1 MFQVNATLVANAF
14 IDEYMAGASGEYVKV
29 YLYLLRHW
37 TAKPDA
43 AQVAEALHYTEGD
56 VKRAIAYWEKA
67 GVLVSAEAAV
77 LAQTAAAQTVPVQ
90 TAAADPEALQTSA
103 GTGESAVRTPVSS
116 AAPSP
121 ASARGLSGRAAGG
134 GGLDSKPSAP
144 VHSRDQVSRLADDE
158 DFAQLLYIAQK
169 YMNKVFTQR
178 ECQVFAYLYGEL
190 KLSAELLEY
199 LVAYCVQNGHTS
211 IRYIETV
218 AINWH
223 QKGMVTL
230 EAAKAYSAGFNKDA
244 FAVMKAF
251 GLNDRRPG
259 EAEMRFIETW
269 FGVYG
274 FTREVVL
281 EACNRT
287 IEATHAPSFKYADKI
302 LSEWRKAG
310 VKNLSDVEDLDMIR
324 RRQEAEWAAAGKAGA
339 SGTEGGNQSDK
350 GSAGK
355 GSPGG
360 AKTRKSGAANR
371 FHNFE
376 QSTTDYDS
384 LMMERVRARMKE

>member
-1 MFQVNATLVANAF
+1 MAWEFNSMFQVNATLVANAF

-37 TAKPDA
+37 DARPDTAE
-43 AQVAEALHYTEGD
+43 VAEALHYTEGD
-56 VKRAIAYWEKA
+56 VKRAIAYWEKI
-67 GVLVSAEAAV
+67 GVLVSG
-77 LAQTAAAQTVPVQ
+77 QRAAASASAQDLPSNGGGACAPVKPS
-90 TAAADPEALQTSA
+90 AAA
-103 GTGESAVRTPVSS
+103 
-116 AAPSP
+116 
-121 ASARGLSGRAAGG
+121 
-134 GGLDSKPSAP
+134 SAP
-144 VHSRDQVSRLADDE
+144 VHSKDQVSRLADDE

-169 YMNKVFTQR
+169 LMNKVFTQR

-199 LVAYCVQNGHTS
+199 LVEYCVQNGHTS
-211 IRYIETV
+211 IRYMETV

-223 QKGMVTL
+223 QKGMVTV
-230 EAAKAYSAGFNKDA
+230 EAAKAYCAGFNKDA

-259 EAEMRFIETW
+259 EAEKRFIDTW
-269 FGVYG
+269 FGAYG

-287 IEATHAPSFKYADKI
+287 IGATHSPSFQYADKI
-302 LSEWRKAG
+302 LSEWKKAG

-324 RRQEAEWAAAGKAGA
+324 RKQEAERSAAAKSGASEGSGA
-339 SGTEGGNQSDK
+339 SGGDGGRAGNGGRG
-350 GSAGK
+350 GSGVNS
-355 GSPGG
+355 G
-360 AKTRKSGAANR
+360 KTRKSGAANR

>member
-1 MFQVNATLVANAF
+1 MAWEFNSMFQVNATLVANAF

-37 TAKPDA
+37 DARPDTAE
-43 AQVAEALHYTEGD
+43 VAGALHYTEGD
-56 VKRAIAYWEKA
+56 VKRAIAYWEKV
-67 GVLVSAEAAV
+67 GVLVSG
-77 LAQTAAAQTVPVQ
+77 QRAAA
-90 TAAADPEALQTSA
+90 
-103 GTGESAVRTPVSS
+103 
-116 AAPSP
+116 
-121 ASARGLSGRAAGG
+121 
-134 GGLDSKPSAP
+134 SAP
-144 VHSRDQVSRLADDE
+144 VHSKDQVSRLADDE

-169 YMNKVFTQR
+169 LMNKVFTQR

-199 LVAYCVQNGHTS
+199 LVEYCVQNGHTS
-211 IRYIETV
+211 IRYMETV

-223 QKGMVTL
+223 QKGMVTV
-230 EAAKAYSAGFNKDA
+230 EAAKAYCAGFNKDA

-259 EAEMRFIETW
+259 EAEKRFIDTW
-269 FGVYG
+269 FGAYG

-287 IEATHAPSFKYADKI
+287 IGATHSPSFQYADKI
-302 LSEWRKAG
+302 LSEWKKAG

-324 RRQEAEWAAAGKAGA
+324 RKQEAERSAAAKSGASEGAGA
-339 SGTEGGNQSDK
+339 SGGEGGK
-350 GSAGK
+350 AGK
-355 GSPGG
+355 GGAGG
-360 AKTRKSGAANR
+360 SSVNGGKTRKSGAANR

>member
-37 TAKPDA
+37 DTRPDA
-43 AQVAEALHYTEGD
+43 AEVAEALHYTEGD
-56 VKRAIAYWEKA
+56 VKRAIAYWEKM
-67 GVLVSAEAAV
+67 GVLVSG
-77 LAQTAAAQTVPVQ
+77 QKAAASAPVER
-90 TAAADPEALQTSA
+90 P
-103 GTGESAVRTPVSS
+103 
-116 AAPSP
+116 AAPSAP
-121 ASARGLSGRAAGG
+121 IH
-134 GGLDSKPSAP
+134 SK
-144 VHSRDQVSRLADDE
+144 DQVSRLADDE

-169 YMNKVFTQR
+169 LMNKVFTQR

-199 LVAYCVQNGHTS
+199 LVEYCVQNGHTS
-211 IRYIETV
+211 IRYMETV

-223 QKGMVTL
+223 QKGMVTV
-230 EAAKAYSAGFNKDA
+230 EAAKAYCAGFNKDA

-259 EAEMRFIETW
+259 EAEKRFIDTW
-269 FGVYG
+269 FGAYG

-287 IEATHAPSFKYADKI
+287 IGATHSPSFQYADKI
-302 LSEWRKAG
+302 LSEWKKAG
-310 VKNLSDVEDLDMIR
+310 VKSLSDVEDLDMIR
-324 RRQEAEWAAAGKAGA
+324 RKQETERSAAAKSGASEGPGA
-339 SGTEGGNQSDK
+339 SGGEGGR
-350 GSAGK
+350 AGK
-355 GSPGG
+355 GGTGG
-360 AKTRKSGAANR
+360 SSVNSGKTRKSGAANR

>member
-37 TAKPDA
+37 DTRPDVA
-43 AQVAEALHYTEGD
+43 GIAEALHYTEGD
-56 VKRAIAYWEKA
+56 VRRAIAYWEKM
-67 GVLVSAEAAV
+67 GVLVSSSDYASSEPAAD
-77 LAQTAAAQTVPVQ
+77 LPAAASRTYSESGSPSAAQTAGAA
-90 TAAADPEALQTSA
+90 L
-103 GTGESAVRTPVSS
+103 
-116 AAPSP
+116 
-121 ASARGLSGRAAGG
+121 
-134 GGLDSKPSAP
+134 AP

-158 DFAQLLYIAQK
+158 EFAQLLYIAQK

-199 LVAYCVQNGHTS
+199 LVEYCVQNGHTS
-211 IRYIETV
+211 IRYMETV

-223 QKGMVTL
+223 QQGMVTV
-230 EAAKAYSAGFNKDA
+230 EAAKAYSAGFNKDT

-251 GLNDRRPG
+251 GLHDRRPG
-259 EAEMRFIETW
+259 EAEKKLIEKW
-269 FGVYG
+269 FGAYR

-302 LSEWRKAG
+302 LSQWKKAG

-324 RRQEAEWAAAGKAGA
+324 RKQEAERTAAGKSGA
-339 SGTEGGNQSDK
+339 VGSEGKSRTEADRSEGNGSGQ
-350 GSAGK
+350 
-355 GSPGG
+355 

>member
-1 MFQVNATLVANAF
+1 MAWEFNSMFQVNATLVANAF

-37 TAKPDA
+37 DARPDTAE
-43 AQVAEALHYTEGD
+43 VAGALHYTEGD
-56 VKRAIAYWEKA
+56 VKRAIAYWEKV
-67 GVLVSAEAAV
+67 GVLVSG
-77 LAQTAAAQTVPVQ
+77 QRAAA
-90 TAAADPEALQTSA
+90 
-103 GTGESAVRTPVSS
+103 
-116 AAPSP
+116 
-121 ASARGLSGRAAGG
+121 
-134 GGLDSKPSAP
+134 SAP
-144 VHSRDQVSRLADDE
+144 VHSKDQVSRLADDE

-169 YMNKVFTQR
+169 LMNKVFTQR

-199 LVAYCVQNGHTS
+199 LVEYCVQNGHTS
-211 IRYIETV
+211 IRYMETV

-223 QKGMVTL
+223 QKGMVTV
-230 EAAKAYSAGFNKDA
+230 EAAKAYCAGFNTDA

-259 EAEMRFIETW
+259 EAEKRFIDTW
-269 FGVYG
+269 FGAYG

-287 IEATHAPSFKYADKI
+287 IGATHSPSFQYADKI
-302 LSEWRKAG
+302 LSEWKKAG

-324 RRQEAEWAAAGKAGA
+324 RKQEAERSAAAKSGASEGAGA
-339 SGTEGGNQSDK
+339 SGGEGGK
-350 GSAGK
+350 AGK
-355 GSPGG
+355 GGAGG
-360 AKTRKSGAANR
+360 SSVNGGKTRKSGAANR